1 MYANTFVTEVHS
13 VLVESRHRHRN
24 MTTANVACQWEGKW
38 FNCRLSVRM
47 CVSYCLLAVSTV
59 FCVHHRPT
67 EWMFVHYSPTVP
79 GNTSPIS
86 LNGLVNCGAVG
97 FRPLPTLAPAPQ
109 LLLSAPASAFNH
121 WPSAVG
127 DDTFTSLDR
136 LCISMAINRCQCQ
149 KSGFV
154 LLSCSSP
161 SPPLHLFP
169 LLHSKWNE
177 LCALTGGGGGRRTV
191 QWPHGLYLKMCSLNL
206 NWAANDMVCSSSTE

>member
-1 MYANTFVTEVHS
+1 M
-13 VLVESRHRHRN
+13 LVESRHRHRN

-59 FCVHHRPT
+59 FLCSPQT
-67 EWMFVHYSPTVP
+67 DWMNVCALFTD
-79 GNTSPIS
+79 TSPIS

-127 DDTFTSLDR
+127 DDTFTSLVR
-136 LCISMAINRCQCQ
+136 LCISMAINCCQCQ

-177 LCALTGGGGGRRTV
+177 LCALTGGGRRTV